1 MVFSILNMD
10 FSDRVKSR
18 MQALQISSVELA
30 QQVGVSKG
38 SVTHWTNGTNQA
50 GGQRLIALAR
60 VLECDATWL
69 ATGAGVP
76 PKAIGELVDA
86 RERHVEGDGVPQGQ
100 AKESA
105 ATMVLDML
113 KKHAGKSLNSAAQ
126 QRIAQAVAD
135 SLADAPISAAIAAAD
150 DDLAVIRVR
159 PGELSIPR
167 YDVRGSMGAGEI
179 PDDYVRHIR
188 NVIISE
194 DMVREMALTY
204 TSPTNLCFMTGSG
217 QSMEGTINDKSP
229 LLVDRG
235 VQSFIGDGVY
245 AFTWEGFFNVKRLQL
260 LDSDHVE
267 IISDNPTYQPRKA
280 RIEDL
285 FVHARVLVA
294 WNPRKL

>member
-69 ATGAGVP
+69 ATGAGEQPRSVGDEGAQADG
-76 PKAIGELVDA
+76 KDA
-86 RERHVEGDGVPQGQ
+86 EGVVSGQ

-135 SLADAPISAAIAAAD
+135 SLADAPISAAFSAAN

-159 PGELSIPR
+159 PGELSIPQ

-194 DMVREMALTY
+194 EMVREMALTY

-235 VQSFIGDGVY
+235 VQSFVGDGIY
-245 AFTWEGFFNVKRLQL
+245 AFTWNGLFQVKRLQMV
-260 LDSDHVE
+260 DAEHVA
-267 IISDNPTYQPRKA
+267 IISDNTNYKPLRAGIDELY
-280 RIEDL
+280 
-285 FVHARVLVA
+285 VHARVLVA
-294 WNPRKL
+294 WNARKL

>member
-18 MQALQISSVELA
+18 MHALQISSVELA

-69 ATGAGVP
+69 ATGAGEP
-76 PKAIGELVDA
+76 PRSPGDDGEVDPGKVA
-86 RERHVEGDGVPQGQ
+86 EGVVRGP

-135 SLADAPISAAIAAAD
+135 SLADTPISAAIAAAA

-159 PGELSIPR
+159 PGELSIPQ

-294 WNPRKL
+294 WNAKKL

>member
-1 MVFSILNMD
+1 MLTGPNLGAAIEAARIAKNM
-10 FSDRVKSR
+10 
-18 MQALQISSVELA
+18 
-30 QQVGVSKG
+30 SKK
-38 SVTHWTNGTNQA
+38 
-50 GGQRLIALAR
+50 ALAEQFG
-60 VLECDATWL
+60 VKPPSVQGWIN
-69 ATGAGVP
+69 TGRIDKAKLIELITFFADTVP
-76 PKAIGELVDA
+76 SEHWGLS
-86 RERHVEGDGVPQGQ
+86 

-105 ATMVLDML
+105 LVVPRSVAVVDPAADPPSVQN
-113 KKHAGKSLNSAAQ
+113 KASAADKVMEMLQ
-126 QRIAQAVAD
+126 KHGKGLSGVAKERIAQAVAE
-135 SLADAPISAAIAAAD
+135 SLAEAPLDARGVAAG

-159 PGELSIPR
+159 PGELSIPQ

-194 DMVREMALTY
+194 DMVREMSLTF

-260 LDSDHVE
+260 LDSERVE
-267 IISDNPTYQPRKA
+267 IISDNPTYGPRTA

-294 WNPRKL
+294 WNAKKL

>member
-1 MVFSILNMD
+1 MVESQDIRDAFAARLN
-10 FSDRVKSR
+10 K
-18 MQALQISSVELA
+18 ALDGAAGIRPERGRNTDLHTELSKL
-30 QQVGVSKG
+30 GVSATKQA
-38 SVTHWTNGTNQA
+38 THK
-50 GGQRLIALAR
+50 
-60 VLECDATWL
+60 WL
-69 ATGAGVP
+69 TGASIPERSHIEKLAKWLGVRTEWLEYGQ
-76 PKAIGELVDA
+76 GEMMEA
-86 RERHVEGDGVPQGQ
+86 AHSSPS
-100 AKESA
+100 SA
-105 ATMVLDML
+105 DIVRKML
-113 KKHAGKSLNSAAQ
+113 EKHGKSLT
-126 QRIAQAVAD
+126 
-135 SLADAPISAAIAAAD
+135 ADARNKIVEAVESEAPPLVSLGGD
-150 DDLAVIRVR
+150 ELAVIRVR
-159 PGELSIPR
+159 PGELSIPQ

-294 WNPRKL
+294 WNARKL

>member
-1 MVFSILNMD
+1 MVEPQDIRDAFASRLN
-10 FSDRVKSR
+10 K
-18 MQALQISSVELA
+18 ALDGA
-30 QQVGVSKG
+30 VGVRPERGRNTDLHAELSKLG
-38 SVTHWTNGTNQA
+38 VSATKQATHKWLTGA
-50 GGQRLIALAR
+50 SIPERSHIEALAKWLGVR
-60 VLECDATWL
+60 AEWLEYGDGEMKSAEKLPAASSADIVRKMLEKHGKGLTDDAR
-69 ATGAGVP
+69 
-76 PKAIGELVDA
+76 KKIVDA
-86 RERHVEGDGVPQGQ
+86 VEAEANP
-100 AKESA
+100 
-105 ATMVLDML
+105 LP
-113 KKHAGKSLNSAAQ
+113 SL
-126 QRIAQAVAD
+126 V
-135 SLADAPISAAIAAAD
+135 D

-159 PGELSIPR
+159 PGELSIPQ

-204 TSPTNLCFMTGSG
+204 TSPSNLCFMTGSG

-294 WNPRKL
+294 WNAKKL